1 MLIRCVRLIARSFLN
16 RKPHVVYA
24 NDISPP
30 GLRCG
35 PAFAPFIEGM
45 EHFPS
50 TLPVLPIRNAVLF
63 PSISMPLVVG
73 RGRSIHAIDRATER
87 DNLIVVVAQ
96 KLITSSD
103 PSPQDLYQLGTL
115 CKIESVTPTDMGS
128 RQVVVTGISRF
139 RIVEYLAGSDFLS
152 ARGETIAEVH
162 SSDAIRNEA
171 LFFNMKEMAREV
183 LELLPGA
190 TEPLVQLIDRVDDAA
205 YLGNVCAAYLN
216 LSISQKQDLL
226 ELDIVEDRLERLL
239 KHMRKERE
247 VLNLQREIRDKMSER
262 INKAQREALLRE
274 QMRTIRT
281 ELGEEGTEEATD
293 DIEQKLTAM
302 ALPEDA
308 SKQATEELKRLKS
321 LPSNSAEYH
330 VIRTYLEWL
339 ISLPW
344 NQTSESVIDIAR
356 ARKILDEDHY
366 GLETVKKR
374 ILQYLAV
381 ARLKN
386 NLHGPILC
394 LVGPPGVGKTSLGHS
409 IARALGRKFIRASLG
424 GVRDEAEIRGH
435 RRTYVGAMPG
445 RIIQS
450 MKRVGTRNPVMMLD
464 EIDKLHSD
472 FHGDPSAAMLEVLD
486 PEQNSTFVDHYLDV
500 PFDLSD
506 VFFIATANVTE
517 TIPAPLRD
525 RMEIIEMT
533 GYTSFEKMHIA
544 EQFLVPKQIQEHGLK
559 PEWLNLPAASL
570 EKIIHS
576 YTREAGVRELQRK
589 IASLMRHAAERIV
602 EEKAP
607 TVNSIDLSPNQ
618 LGDVLGP
625 ERFYAEDVG
634 QTNKPGV
641 ATGLAWTPHGGD
653 ILCIEASFLPE
664 GKGQLTLTG
673 QLGDVMKESAQIA
686 LSLAR
691 GESSTYIGRKFD
703 FGRHDLHLH
712 VPAGAIPKD
721 GPSAGVTMVT
731 AIASLLLNKPIVQ
744 GLAMTGEIT
753 LRGNVL
759 PVGGIKEKILAAHRA
774 HLQTIIIP
782 QRNQA
787 DLAEIPENVRNE
799 LKFVPVKTV
808 DEVLSHALEI
818 KAPPVTQIGG
828 RNVAA

>member
-1 MLIRCVRLIARSFLN
+1 
-16 RKPHVVYA
+16 
-24 NDISPP
+24 
-30 GLRCG
+30 
-35 PAFAPFIEGM
+35 M
-45 EHFPS
+45 EQFPS

-73 RGRSIHAIDRATER
+73 RGRSIQAIDRASER
-87 DNLIVVVAQ
+87 DNLLIVVAQ
-96 KLITSSD
+96 KVITSGD
-103 PSPQDLYQLGTL
+103 PTPTDVYTLGTL
-115 CKIESVTPTDMGS
+115 CKIESITPTDMGS

-139 RIVEYLAGSDFLS
+139 RIAEYIAGPDYLS
-152 ARGETIAEVH
+152 ARGESIAELH

-171 LFFNMKEMAREV
+171 LFYNMKEMAREV

-216 LSISQKQDLL
+216 LSISQKQELL
-226 ELDIVEDRLERLL
+226 ELDLVEDRLERLL

-247 VLNLQREIRDKMSER
+247 VLNLQKEIRDKMSER

-274 QMRTIRT
+274 QLRTIRT
-281 ELGEEGTEEATD
+281 ELGEEGTEENTD
-293 DIEQKLTAM
+293 DIEQKISALT
-302 ALPEDA
+302 LPEEA
-308 SKQATEELKRLKS
+308 SKQAQEELRRLKS

-339 ISLPW
+339 IALPW
-344 NQTSESVIDIAR
+344 SQKSESLIDLAR

-374 ILQYLAV
+374 ILQFLAV
-381 ARLKN
+381 AKLKN

-450 MKRVGTRNPVMMLD
+450 MKRVGTKNPVMMLD

-506 VFFIATANVTE
+506 VFFVATANVIE

-544 EQFLVPKQIQEHGLK
+544 QQFLVPKQIQEHGLK
-559 PEWLNLPAASL
+559 PEWINIPAATL

-589 IASLMRHAAERIV
+589 IAAIMRYAAERIV
-602 EEKAP
+602 EKEFQGLKDVKAEVETP
-607 TVNSIDLSPNQ
+607 EISPIDLSPDK
-618 LGDVLGP
+618 LMAILGP
-625 ERFYAEDVG
+625 ERFYPEDAS

-653 ILCIEASFLPE
+653 ILFIEASFLPE
-664 GKGQLTLTG
+664 GKGALTLTG

-691 GESSTYIGRKFD
+691 GESATYLGKKFD
-703 FGRHDLHLH
+703 FGGHDLHLH

-731 AIASLLLNKPIVQ
+731 AIASLLLNKPITPS
-744 GLAMTGEIT
+744 LAMTGEIT

-759 PVGGIKEKILAAHRA
+759 PVGGIKEKVLAAHRA
-774 HLQTIIIP
+774 HIQTIIIP

-787 DLAEIPENVRNE
+787 DLTEIPENVRNE
-799 LKFVPVKTV
+799 ITFIPVKSV
-808 DEVLSHALEI
+808 DEVLSHALNI
-818 KAPPVTQIGG
+818 QAPPITQIGS
-828 RNVAA
+828 AA

>member
-1 MLIRCVRLIARSFLN
+1 
-16 RKPHVVYA
+16 
-24 NDISPP
+24 
-30 GLRCG
+30 
-35 PAFAPFIEGM
+35 
-45 EHFPS
+45 
-50 TLPVLPIRNAVLF
+50 
-63 PSISMPLVVG
+63 MPLVVG
-73 RGRSIHAIDRATER
+73 RGRSIKAIDRATEQE
-87 DNLIVVVAQ
+87 NLLIVVAQ
-96 KLITSSD
+96 KVITSND
-103 PSPQDLYQLGTL
+103 PTPNDLYLLGTL
-115 CKIESVTPTDMGS
+115 CKIENITPTDLGS
-128 RQVVVTGISRF
+128 RQVVVTGITRF
-139 RIVEYLAGSDFLS
+139 RIAEYVAGPTYLA
-152 ARGETIAEVH
+152 ARGEAVAELH
-162 SSDAIRNEA
+162 STDAIRNEA
-171 LFFNMKEMAREV
+171 LFYNMKEMAREV

-190 TEPLVQLIDRVDDAA
+190 TEPLVQLIDRVDDSA

-216 LSISQKQDLL
+216 LSLGQKQELL
-226 ELDIVEDRLERLL
+226 ELDQVEDRLERLL

-247 VLNLQREIRDKMSER
+247 VLNLQKEIRDKMSER

-274 QMRTIRT
+274 QLRTIRT
-281 ELGEEGTEEATD
+281 ELGEEGGEEATD
-293 DIEQKLTAM
+293 DLEQKLEAA
-302 ALPEDA
+302 ALPEEA
-308 SKQATEELKRLKS
+308 AKQANEELRRLKA
-321 LPSNSAEYH
+321 LPANSAEYH
-330 VIRTYLEWL
+330 VIRTYIEWL
-339 ISLPW
+339 ASLPW
-344 NQTSESVIDIAR
+344 TKESESVIDIAK

-450 MKRVGTRNPVMMLD
+450 IKRVGTKNPIMMLD

-486 PEQNSTFVDHYLDV
+486 PEQNATFVDHYLDV

-517 TIPAPLRD
+517 TIPPPLAD
-525 RMEIIEMT
+525 RMEIIEMS

-544 EQFLVPKQIQEHGLK
+544 RQFLVPKQIQEHGLK
-559 PEWLNLPAASL
+559 PEWVKIPDATL
-570 EKIIHS
+570 EKIVFS

-589 IASLMRHAAERIV
+589 IAALMRYAAERIV
-602 EEKAP
+602 EQEFQLSGLSEVPADVSEAKQNGVQELRP
-607 TVNSIDLSPNQ
+607 SNIQPIDLSPEK
-618 LGDVLGP
+618 LTDILGP
-625 ERFYAEDVG
+625 ERFHPETLG
-634 QTNKPGV
+634 QNNKAGV

-653 ILCIEASFLPE
+653 ILYIEASFLPE

-691 GESSTYIGRKFD
+691 GESSSYLGKKFD
-703 FGRHDLHLH
+703 FGKHDLHLH

-731 AIASLLLNKPIVQ
+731 AIASLLLNKPI
-744 GLAMTGEIT
+744 GKGIAMTGEIT

-759 PVGGIKEKILAAHRA
+759 PVGGIKEKVLAAHRA
-774 HLQTIIIP
+774 RVQTIILP

-787 DLAEIPENVRNE
+787 DLMEIPENVRNE
-799 LKFVPVKTV
+799 MTFIPVETV
-808 DEVLSHALEI
+808 DEVLSHALGI
-818 KAPPVTQIGG
+818 QAPPVTQIGG
-828 RNVAA
+828 AAA

>member
-1 MLIRCVRLIARSFLN
+1 
-16 RKPHVVYA
+16 
-24 NDISPP
+24 
-30 GLRCG
+30 
-35 PAFAPFIEGM
+35 M

-50 TLPVLPIRNAVLF
+50 SLPVLPIRNAVLF

-73 RGRSIHAIDRATER
+73 RGRSIQAIDRASER
-87 DNLIVVVAQ
+87 DGLLMIVAQ
-96 KLITSSD
+96 KVITPSD
-103 PSPQDLYQLGTL
+103 PTPNDLFQIGTV
-115 CKIESVTPTDMGS
+115 CKIENITPTDLGS

-139 RIVEYLAGSDFLS
+139 RVAEYIMGTEYLS
-152 ARGETIAEVH
+152 ARGETIADLH

-171 LFFNMKEMAREV
+171 LFYNMKEMAREV

-216 LSISQKQDLL
+216 LSITQKQELL
-226 ELDIVEDRLERLL
+226 ELDLVEDRLERLL

-247 VLNLQREIRDKMSER
+247 VLNLQKEIRDKMSER

-274 QMRTIRT
+274 QLRTIRT
-281 ELGEEGTEEATD
+281 ELGEEGLEEATD
-293 DIEQKLTAM
+293 DIEQKIASM
-302 ALPEDA
+302 SLPQEA
-308 SKQATEELKRLKS
+308 SKQAQEELKRLKS

-339 ISLPW
+339 IALPW
-344 NQTSESVIDIAR
+344 QLEPQPPQIAIDIAK
-356 ARKILDEDHY
+356 AKQILEEDHY

-450 MKRVGTRNPVMMLD
+450 IKRVGTRNPVMMLD

-486 PEQNSTFVDHYLDV
+486 PEQNATFVDHYLDI

-517 TIPAPLRD
+517 TIPPPLRD
-525 RMEIIEMT
+525 RMEIIEMS
-533 GYTSFEKMHIA
+533 GYTSFEKLHIA
-544 EQFLVPKQIQEHGLK
+544 RQFLLPKQIREHGLK
-559 PEWLNLPAASL
+559 PEWLKIPDSTL
-570 EKIIHS
+570 ERIVHS

-589 IASLMRHAAERIV
+589 IAALMRCAAERVV
-602 EEKAP
+602 EKESSADHK
-607 TVNSIDLSPNQ
+607 IDLSPEN
-618 LGDVLGP
+618 LTEILGP
-625 ERFYAEDVG
+625 ERFYPEDAT

-653 ILCIEASFLPE
+653 VLYIEASFLSE

-691 GESSTYIGRKFD
+691 GESSTYLGRKFD
-703 FGRHDLHLH
+703 FGSHDLHLH

-721 GPSAGVTMVT
+721 GPSAGVTMVA
-731 AIASLLLNKPIVQ
+731 AIASLLLRKPIIP

-759 PVGGIKEKILAAHRA
+759 PVGGIKEKVLAAHRA
-774 HLQTIIIP
+774 HLQTMILP
-782 QRNQA
+782 QRNMA
-787 DLAEIPENVRNE
+787 DLSEVPANVRKE
-799 LKFVPVKTV
+799 ITFIPVKTV
-808 DEVLSHALEI
+808 DEVLSSALEI
-818 KAPPVTQIGG
+818 KAPPITQIGT
-828 RNVAA
+828 AA

>member
-1 MLIRCVRLIARSFLN
+1 
-16 RKPHVVYA
+16 
-24 NDISPP
+24 
-30 GLRCG
+30 
-35 PAFAPFIEGM
+35 M

-73 RGRSIHAIDRATER
+73 RGRSIQAIDRATER
-87 DNLIVVVAQ
+87 DNLLIVVAQ
-96 KLITSSD
+96 KVITSSD
-103 PSPQDLYQLGTL
+103 PTPNDLYTLGTL
-115 CKIESVTPTDMGS
+115 CKIESITPTEMGS

-139 RIVEYLAGSDFLS
+139 RIAEYIAGPDYLS
-152 ARGETIAEVH
+152 ARGESIAELH

-171 LFFNMKEMAREV
+171 LFYNMKEMAREV

-216 LSISQKQDLL
+216 LSIAQKQDLL
-226 ELDIVEDRLERLL
+226 ELDLVEDRLERLL

-247 VLNLQREIRDKMSER
+247 VLNLQKEIRDKMSER

-274 QMRTIRT
+274 QLRTIRT

-293 DIEQKLTAM
+293 DIEQKISVLT
-302 ALPEDA
+302 LPEEA
-308 SKQATEELKRLKS
+308 SKQAQEELRRLKS

-339 ISLPW
+339 IALPW
-344 NQTSESVIDIAR
+344 TEKSESMIDIAR

-374 ILQYLAV
+374 ILQFLAV
-381 ARLKN
+381 AKLKN

-450 MKRVGTRNPVMMLD
+450 MKRVGTKNPVMMLD

-506 VFFIATANVTE
+506 VFFVATANIIE

-544 EQFLVPKQIQEHGLK
+544 QQFLVPKQIREHGLK
-559 PEWLNLPAASL
+559 PEWVNVPEAAL

-589 IASLMRHAAERIV
+589 IAAVMRYAAERIV
-602 EEKAP
+602 EQEFQSLKEVKTPEIAP
-607 TVNSIDLSPNQ
+607 IDLSPDK
-618 LGDVLGP
+618 LTAILGP
-625 ERFYAEDVG
+625 ERFYPEDAS

-653 ILCIEASFLPE
+653 ILFIEASFLPE
-664 GKGQLTLTG
+664 GKGSLTLTG

-691 GESSTYIGRKFD
+691 GESSTYLGKKFD

-731 AIASLLLNKPIVQ
+731 AIASLLLNKPIIPS
-744 GLAMTGEIT
+744 LAMTGEIT

-759 PVGGIKEKILAAHRA
+759 PVGGIKEKVLAAHRA
-774 HLQTIIIP
+774 HIQTIIIP

-787 DLAEIPENVRNE
+787 DLTEIPENVRNE
-799 LKFVPVKTV
+799 ITFIPVKSV
-808 DEVLSHALEI
+808 DEVLSHALNI
-818 KAPPVTQIGG
+818 QAPPVTQIVGS
-828 RNVAA
+828 AA